1 MPSKK
6 PTPKYERILLKL
18 SGEALGKNGVG
29 IVPKVLDRT
38 ALEIGQLVGIGIQVG
53 IVIGGG
59 NLFRGAELSA
69 AGLDRVTGD
78 HMGMLATVMNALAM
92 RDALERANIQTV
104 VMSAIPMSG
113 VVEHYDRRLAIRHL
127 EEGDVVIFSSG
138 TGNPF
143 FTTDSAACLRGIE
156 VDADIVLKATKVDGI
171 YSADPVTDP
180 NATRFTTIT
189 YDEILEQQLGVM
201 DLTAICLARD
211 NGMPLR
217 VFQLDKQD
225 ALLNAV
231 VGEGEGTLV
240 VPNKAEEMA
249 E

>member
-1 MPSKK
+1 M
-6 PTPKYERILLKL
+6 
-18 SGEALGKNGVG
+18 
-29 IVPKVLDRT
+29 
-38 ALEIGQLVGIGIQVG
+38 
-53 IVIGGG
+53 
-59 NLFRGAELSA
+59 
-69 AGLDRVTGD
+69 
-78 HMGMLATVMNALAM
+78 
-92 RDALERANIQTV
+92 
-104 VMSAIPMSG
+104 
-113 VVEHYDRRLAIRHL
+113 
-127 EEGDVVIFSSG
+127 
-138 TGNPF
+138 
-143 FTTDSAACLRGIE
+143 
-156 VDADIVLKATKVDGI
+156 
-171 YSADPVTDP
+171 TDP

>member
-1 MPSKK
+1 
-6 PTPKYERILLKL
+6 
-18 SGEALGKNGVG
+18 
-29 IVPKVLDRT
+29 
-38 ALEIGQLVGIGIQVG
+38 
-53 IVIGGG
+53 
-59 NLFRGAELSA
+59 
-69 AGLDRVTGD
+69 
-78 HMGMLATVMNALAM
+78 
-92 RDALERANIQTV
+92 
-104 VMSAIPMSG
+104 
-113 VVEHYDRRLAIRHL
+113 
-127 EEGDVVIFSSG
+127 
-138 TGNPF
+138 
-143 FTTDSAACLRGIE
+143 
-156 VDADIVLKATKVDGI
+156 
-171 YSADPVTDP
+171 VTDP